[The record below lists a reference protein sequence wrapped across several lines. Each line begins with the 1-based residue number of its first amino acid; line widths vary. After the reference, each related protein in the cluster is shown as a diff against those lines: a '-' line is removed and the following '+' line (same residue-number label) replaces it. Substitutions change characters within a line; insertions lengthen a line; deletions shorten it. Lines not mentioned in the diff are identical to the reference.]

1 MNSIKYK
8 DLITEL
14 LLQDERLWNEGKTEF
29 NQVLLFDLLDKVDEK
44 IIDLLLQNEE
54 IRNKFFIK
62 IKDVYV
68 FKSNDF
74 KFFMEEN
81 KINNSYTAFE
91 NIIGLSD
98 GDRFI
103 KNRDEVVLNFPFKD
117 CVLEGGQSTEEGE
130 DQYYEYTEEKTK
142 TVNGEKVV
150 EPAGFKRKN
159 SKRSEIFFNEVL
171 ANDELDR
178 LRDEKAF
185 VNWKRYTRN
194 SEETIGQIKR
204 NSEGLINENIIIKGN
219 NLLALYSLESQFS
232 NSIKMVYIDPP
243 YYFSSTSKSND
254 SFVYNTNFKLST
266 WLVFMK
272 NRLEIAYR
280 LLRNDGVIFVSIDD
294 GGQAY
299 LKVLMDE
306 IFGKENFI
314 STLPTIMNLKGNND
328 EFGFSGTHEYTLV
341 YAKNKSS
348 ALINEFP
355 LDEEEL
361 LKEWEEDEIGYYKR
375 GATLKR
381 TGTDAPREKRP
392 YAYYPILVKNG
403 EINSIEKEEF
413 ERIFNKN
420 TKTFDDDFVSELK
433 IKYESL
439 GFEFILPT
447 ISDNKTSWRWQYS
460 KVKNESNEIIISF
473 SGETSFYKKQRPQLG
488 EIPTKKPKSIFYKP
502 EYSSGNGT
510 RQIKDYF
517 GEKVFNNPKPLEL
530 IRDFILLA
538 TNENDIIL
546 DFHAGSGTT
555 GDATVR
561 LGENRKFILIE
572 QMDYVKDV
580 TVERVR
586 KALESENSD
595 DSFIYFELAEF
606 NEKAKREILQC
617 KNLQELEKLF
627 EELYE
632 HYFLNYNVKVE
643 EFKNNVMKD
652 KRFIELSLEEQQNM
666 FLAMLDLNQM
676 YVNKSEMEDKRYGI
690 NDEEQE
696 LIKRFYEGV

>member
-103 KNRDEVVLNFPFKD
+103 KNRDEVVINFPFKD

-243 YYFSSTSKSND
+243 YYFTKKSKNND

-266 WLVFMK
+266 WLTFML
-272 NRLEIAYR
+272 NRLDVAHR

-306 IFGKENFI
+306 LFGSENFI

-328 EFGFSGTHEYTLV
+328 EFGFAGTHEYTLV
-341 YAKNKSS
+341 YAKDKNS
-348 ALINEFP
+348 AVINEFP
-355 LDEEEL
+355 IDEEEL
-361 LKEWEEDEIGYYKR
+361 LKKWDKDEIGYYKK
-375 GATLKR
+375 GANLKA
-381 TGTDAPREKRP
+381 TGVNAPRKKRP
-392 YAYYPILVKNG
+392 NLYYPIFITSED
-403 EINSIEKEEF
+403 EIYV
-413 ERIFNKN
+413 
-420 TKTFDDDFVSELK
+420 TDDDKPLNPKDKVL
-433 IKYESL
+433 
-439 GFEFILPT
+439 LPIT
-447 ISDNKTSWRWQYS
+447 DGKEMSWRWEKKKVRNETFNIIVSENNGDYS
-460 KVKNESNEIIISF
+460 I
-473 SGETSFYKKQRPQLG
+473 YKKQRPQLD